1 MEFSD
6 PHDAALGIPPWA
18 RFVRYANAINSILAV
33 LIAIY
38 LSFTISFW
46 RGLGYAIAFFVVQ
59 IIFIALTSI
68 VSERAGKL
76 AMLLV
81 STAFLI
87 CLNIVLA
94 FWVFR

>member
-1 MEFSD
+1 MFSD
-6 PHDAALGIPPWA
+6 LHDAALGIPPWA
-18 RFVRYANAINSILAV
+18 RFVRYANTINSILVV

-59 IIFIALTSI
+59 VIFIALTTI
-68 VSERAGKL
+68 ISELVGML

-87 CLNIVLA
+87 FLNIALA
-94 FWVFR
+94 LWAFG

>member
-1 MEFSD
+1 MMFSD
-6 PHDAALGIPPWA
+6 LGDAAHGIPPWA
-18 RFVRYANAINSILAV
+18 RYVRYANAINSILAL

-59 IIFIALTSI
+59 IIFIALTAI
-68 VSERAGKL
+68 ISERMAML
-76 AMLLV
+76 VMLLV

-87 CLNIVLA
+87 CLNIALA
-94 FWVFR
+94 FWVFP